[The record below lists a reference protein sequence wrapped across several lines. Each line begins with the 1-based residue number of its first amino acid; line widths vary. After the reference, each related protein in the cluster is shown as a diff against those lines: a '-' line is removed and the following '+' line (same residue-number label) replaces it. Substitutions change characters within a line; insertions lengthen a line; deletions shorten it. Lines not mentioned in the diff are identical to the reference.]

1 VRVSTTLA
9 VAADLLREA
18 SRRRWFLGLG
28 IAITLVLLLLAFSL
42 DLEVVDGALAAS
54 RLFGLLL
61 DSDGIQAVDVALRP
75 VIKAAAYLIFYF
87 GLAFGIVSTADFAPS
102 LLSPGRIEHLLAQP
116 VRRWEL
122 LVGTYLGVM
131 VLAFVAALYGAVGLT
146 LILGIKARL
155 WTAGLV
161 HAGAIAAVSFCA
173 IYAAMLTSALFARS
187 AAVSAAVGFVVFVSG
202 IFAGLRHELL
212 ALFDDGVGRALFAAY
227 TLLVPRVSALG
238 VAAVDLAAQAPP
250 SLRSLPGMLAG
261 TVVFALGVLALGVHR
276 FEHKDF

>member
-1 VRVSTTLA
+1 MTTTLA

-18 SRRRWFLGLG
+18 SRRRWFLGLA
-28 IAITLVLLLLAFSL
+28 IAITAVLLLLASSL
-42 DLEVVDGALAAS
+42 DLDVVDGALAGS

-131 VLAFVAALYGAVGLT
+131 VLAFLASLYGAVGLT
-146 LILGIKARL
+146 LILGVKARL
-155 WTAGLV
+155 WTSGLV
-161 HAGAIAAVSFCA
+161 YAGAIAAVSFCA
-173 IYAAMLTSALFARS
+173 VYAAMLTAALFARS

-212 ALFDDGVGRALFAAY
+212 ALFDDGVGKALFAGY
-227 TLLVPRVSALG
+227 TLLIPRLSALAG
-238 VAAVDLAAQAPP
+238 AGADLAASATPP
-250 SLRSLPGMLAG
+250 LRSLPGMLAG
-261 TVVFALGVLALGVHR
+261 TIVFALGVLALGVYR
-276 FEHKDF
+276 FEEKDF